1 MGRKKD
7 SAASLLVFGDLN
19 MDMIGRVDEWPAPGG
34 ECLCPQL
41 ELHCG
46 GVGANCA
53 LAIAPWGIKVRLL
66 GCVGQDR
73 FGDLLLDRLRKTGVD
88 IRGVQRSSGSLT
100 GILYINVTRDGQRT
114 FFGSRGANQFMDP
127 SQVPASSLLSSTAA
141 HLVGYSFLNPGP
153 DKMARQI
160 LRQFHARGKR
170 VSLDV
175 GMEPSK
181 RIPKKILRLI
191 PQVDLLFVSNEEAAV
206 LTGQSNAR
214 KSFLQFER
222 AGAKEI
228 VMKLGKRGCLISD
241 GGILREVPSFA
252 VRVVDSTGAGDAF
265 TAAFLQ
271 ARLRG
276 WSRLEA
282 ALAGNA
288 AGAAAASRVGA
299 GTVLSDVA
307 GILKLLRTQRLKGA
321 WEEIRLRILSRVQTM
336 RFLTEYD
343 DSAAT
348 TGRRPARGQVSPIR

>member
-7 SAASLLVFGDLN
+7 SASSLLIFGDLN
-19 MDMIGRVDEWPAPGG
+19 IDMIGRVDEWPAPGG

-53 LAIAPWGIKVRLL
+53 LALAPWGIKVRLL

-73 FGDLLLDRLRKTGVD
+73 FGDLLLDTLRKTGVD
-88 IRGVQRSSGSLT
+88 IGGVQRSSRALT
-100 GILYINVTRDGQRT
+100 GLLYINVTRDGQRT
-114 FFGSRGANQFMDP
+114 FFGSRGANQFMGP
-127 SQVPASSLLSSTAA
+127 PKVPASWLRSCAAA

-153 DKMARQI
+153 EKMARRI
-160 LRQFHARGKR
+160 LRQFHSCGKL

-175 GMEPSK
+175 GMEPCK
-181 RIPKKILRLI
+181 RIPKKILRLL
-191 PQVDLLFVSNEEAAV
+191 PHVDLLFVSSDEAAS
-206 LTGQSNAR
+206 LTGRSNPREA
-214 KSFLQFER
+214 FLRFER

-252 VRVVDSTGAGDAF
+252 VQVVDSTGAGDAF

-276 WSRLEA
+276 WSPREA
-282 ALAGNA
+282 ALVANA

-299 GTVLSDVA
+299 GTMLSDIA
-307 GILKLLRTQRLKGA
+307 GTLKVLRTQRLKGT
-321 WEEIRLRILSRVQTM
+321 WEEIRLQILSRAD
-336 RFLTEYD
+336 RI
-343 DSAAT
+343 
-348 TGRRPARGQVSPIR
+348 RGL

>member
-19 MDMIGRVDEWPAPGG
+19 IDMIGRVQEWPTPGG

-53 LAIAPWGIKVRLL
+53 LALAPWGIKVRLL

-73 FGDLLLDRLRKTGVD
+73 FGDLLLDTLRKTGVD
-88 IRGVQRSSGSLT
+88 IGGVQRSSRALT
-100 GILYINVTRDGQRT
+100 GMLYINVTRDGQRT
-114 FFGSRGANQFMDP
+114 FFGSRGANQFMGP
-127 SQVPASSLLSSTAA
+127 SKVPASWLRSCAAA

-153 DKMARQI
+153 EKMARRI
-160 LRQFHARGKR
+160 LRQFHSCGKL

-175 GMEPSK
+175 GMEPCK
-181 RIPKKILRLI
+181 RIPKKILRLL
-191 PQVDLLFVSNEEAAV
+191 PQVDLLFVSSDEAAS
-206 LTGQSNAR
+206 LTGRSNPREA
-214 KSFLQFER
+214 FLRFER

-252 VRVVDSTGAGDAF
+252 VQVVDSTGAGDAF

-276 WSRLEA
+276 WSPREA
-282 ALAGNA
+282 ALVANA

-299 GTVLSDVA
+299 GTMLSDIA
-307 GILKLLRTQRLKGA
+307 GTLKVLRTQRLKGT
-321 WEEIRLRILSRVQTM
+321 WEEIRLQILSRAD
-336 RFLTEYD
+336 RI
-343 DSAAT
+343 
-348 TGRRPARGQVSPIR
+348 RGL

>member
-19 MDMIGRVDEWPAPGG
+19 IDMIGRVEEWPAPGG

-53 LAIAPWGIKVRLL
+53 LAIAPWGINVRLL

-73 FGDLLLDRLRKTGVD
+73 FGDLLLDTLRKSGVA
-88 IRGVQRSSGSLT
+88 IRGVQRSSRALT
-100 GILYINVTRDGQRT
+100 GMLYINVTRDGQRT
-114 FFGSRGANQFMDP
+114 FFGSRGANQFMGP
-127 SQVPASSLLSSTAA
+127 PKVPAGWLRSCAAA

-153 DKMARQI
+153 EKMARQI
-160 LRQFHARGKR
+160 LRQFRSSGKR

-181 RIPKKILRLI
+181 RIPKKILRLL
-191 PQVDLLFVSNEEAAV
+191 PQVDLLFVSSEEAAI
-206 LTGQSNAR
+206 LTE
-214 KSFLQFER
+214 KSKPRQCFEQFER

-228 VMKLGKRGCLISD
+228 VVKLGKRGCLISD
-241 GGILREVPSFA
+241 GGIIRQVPSFA
-252 VRVVDSTGAGDAF
+252 VRAVDSTGAGDAF

-271 ARLRG
+271 ARTRG
-276 WSRLEA
+276 WSALEA
-282 ALAGNA
+282 ALVANA

-299 GTVLSDVA
+299 GTMLSDVA
-307 GILKLLRTQRLKGA
+307 GTLRVLQTQGMKGI
-321 WEEIRLRILSRVQTM
+321 WEEIRLQILSRVE
-336 RFLTEYD
+336 RLRVF
-343 DSAAT
+343 
-348 TGRRPARGQVSPIR
+348 

>member
-7 SAASLLVFGDLN
+7 SAPNLLVFGDLN
-19 MDMIGRVDEWPAPGG
+19 MDMIGRVDAWPAPGG

-53 LAIAPWGIKVRLL
+53 LALAPWGIKVRLL

-73 FGDLLLDRLRKTGVD
+73 FGDLLLDTLRKTGVD
-88 IRGVQRSSGSLT
+88 IGGVQRSSRALT
-100 GILYINVTRDGQRT
+100 GMLYINVTRDGQRT
-114 FFGSRGANQFMDP
+114 FFGSRGANQFMGP
-127 SQVPASSLLSSTAA
+127 PKVPASWLRSCAAA

-153 DKMARQI
+153 EKMARRI
-160 LRQFHARGKR
+160 LRQFHSCGKL

-175 GMEPSK
+175 GMEPCK
-181 RIPKKILRLI
+181 RIPKKILRLL
-191 PQVDLLFVSNEEAAV
+191 PQVDLLFVSSDEAAS
-206 LTGQSNAR
+206 LTGRSNPREA
-214 KSFLQFER
+214 FLRFER

-252 VRVVDSTGAGDAF
+252 VQVVDSTGAGDAF

-276 WSRLEA
+276 WSPREA
-282 ALAGNA
+282 ALVANA

-299 GTVLSDVA
+299 GTMLSDIA
-307 GILKLLRTQRLKGA
+307 GTLKVLRTQRLKGT
-321 WEEIRLRILSRVQTM
+321 WEEIRLQILSRAD
-336 RFLTEYD
+336 RI
-343 DSAAT
+343 
-348 TGRRPARGQVSPIR
+348 RGL

>member
-19 MDMIGRVDEWPAPGG
+19 IDMIGRVDEWPAPGG

-53 LAIAPWGIKVRLL
+53 LAIAPWGINVRLL

-73 FGDLLLDRLRKTGVD
+73 FGDLLLDTLRKSGVD
-88 IRGVQRSSGSLT
+88 IRGVQRSSRALT
-100 GILYINVTRDGQRT
+100 GMLYINVTRDGQRT
-114 FFGSRGANQFMDP
+114 FFGSRGANQFMGP
-127 SQVPASSLLSSTAA
+127 PKVPAGWLRSCAAA

-153 DKMARQI
+153 EKMARRI
-160 LRQFHARGKR
+160 LRQFHSSGKR
-170 VSLDV
+170 ISLDV

-181 RIPKKILRLI
+181 RIPKKILRLL
-191 PQVDLLFVSNEEAAV
+191 PQVDLLFVSSDEAAI
-206 LTGQSNAR
+206 LTGRSNPREA
-214 KSFLQFER
+214 FLRFER

-276 WSRLEA
+276 WSPREA
-282 ALAGNA
+282 ALVANA

-299 GTVLSDVA
+299 GTMLSDVT
-307 GILKLLRTQRLKGA
+307 GTLRVLRTQRLKGTR
-321 WEEIRLRILSRVQTM
+321 EEVRLQILSRAD
-336 RFLTEYD
+336 LI
-343 DSAAT
+343 
-348 TGRRPARGQVSPIR
+348 GGL

>member
-7 SAASLLVFGDLN
+7 SASSLLIFGDLN
-19 MDMIGRVDEWPAPGG
+19 IDMIGRVDEWPAPGG

-53 LAIAPWGIKVRLL
+53 LALAPWGIKVRLL

-73 FGDLLLDRLRKTGVD
+73 FGDLLLDTLRKTGVD
-88 IRGVQRSSGSLT
+88 IGGVQRSSRALT
-100 GILYINVTRDGQRT
+100 GLLYINVTRDGQRT
-114 FFGSRGANQFMDP
+114 FFGSRGANQFMNP
-127 SQVPASSLLSSTAA
+127 QRAPGGSLISSAAA

-153 DKMARQI
+153 EKMARRI
-160 LRQFHARGKR
+160 LRQFHSCGKL

-175 GMEPSK
+175 GMEPCK
-181 RIPKKILRLI
+181 RIPKKILRLL
-191 PQVDLLFVSNEEAAV
+191 PQVDLLFVSSDEAAS
-206 LTGQSNAR
+206 LTGRSNPREA
-214 KSFLQFER
+214 FLRFER

-228 VMKLGKRGCLISD
+228 VMKLGERGCLISD

-252 VRVVDSTGAGDAF
+252 VQVVDSTGAGDAF

-276 WSRLEA
+276 WSPREA
-282 ALAGNA
+282 ALVANA

-299 GTVLSDVA
+299 GTMLSDIA
-307 GILKLLRTQRLKGA
+307 GTLKVLRTQRLKGT
-321 WEEIRLRILSRVQTM
+321 WEEIRLQILSRAD
-336 RFLTEYD
+336 RI
-343 DSAAT
+343 
-348 TGRRPARGQVSPIR
+348 RGL

>member
-7 SAASLLVFGDLN
+7 SASSLLVFGDLN
-19 MDMIGRVDEWPAPGG
+19 IDMIGRVDEWPAPGG

-53 LAIAPWGIKVRLL
+53 LAIAPWGINVRLL
-66 GCVGQDR
+66 GCVGQDS
-73 FGDLLLDRLRKTGVD
+73 FGNLLLDTLRKTGVD
-88 IRGVQRSSGSLT
+88 IRGVQRSSRALT
-100 GILYINVTRDGQRT
+100 GMLYINVTRDGQRT
-114 FFGSRGANQFMDP
+114 FFGSRGANQFMGP
-127 SQVPASSLLSSTAA
+127 PQAPAGWLHSSGAA

-153 DKMARQI
+153 EKMARQI
-160 LRQFHARGKR
+160 LRQFHSCGKL

-181 RIPKKILRLI
+181 RIPKKILRLL
-191 PQVDLLFVSNEEAAV
+191 PQVDLFFVSSDEAAI
-206 LTGQSNAR
+206 LTGRGNPREA
-214 KSFLQFER
+214 FLRFER

-241 GGILREVPSFA
+241 GGVLREVPSFA

-276 WSRLEA
+276 WSPREA
-282 ALAGNA
+282 ALVANA
-288 AGAAAASRVGA
+288 AGAAATSRVGA
-299 GTVLSDVA
+299 GKMLSDVA
-307 GILKLLRTQRLKGA
+307 GTLKLLRRQHVSGT
-321 WEEIRLRILSRVQTM
+321 WEEIRLQILSRVK
-336 RFLTEYD
+336 RAGGF
-343 DSAAT
+343 
-348 TGRRPARGQVSPIR
+348 

>member
-7 SAASLLVFGDLN
+7 SASSVLVFGDLN
-19 MDMIGRVDEWPAPGG
+19 MDMIGRVDEWPTPGG

-53 LAIAPWGIKVRLL
+53 LAIAPWGINVRLL

-73 FGDLLLDRLRKTGVD
+73 FGDHLLDTLRKTGLD
-88 IRGVQRSSGSLT
+88 IRGVQRSSRSLT

-114 FFGSRGANQFMDP
+114 FFGSRGANQFMRPQD
-127 SQVPASSLLSSTAA
+127 VPARSLLSSTAA

-153 DKMARQI
+153 EKIARQI
-160 LRQFHARGKR
+160 LRQFHSRGKR

-181 RIPKKILRLI
+181 RIPKKILQLL
-191 PQVDLLFVSNEEAAV
+191 PQVDLLFVSKDEAAI
-206 LTGQSNAR
+206 LTGKNNPR
-214 KSFLQFER
+214 ESFLQFER

-228 VMKLGKRGCLISD
+228 VMKLGKRGCLVSD
-241 GGILREVPSFA
+241 GRILREVPSFA

-271 ARLRG
+271 ARIRG
-276 WSRLEA
+276 WSTLEA
-282 ALAGNA
+282 ALAANA

-299 GTVLSDVA
+299 GTMLSDVA
-307 GILKLLRTQRLKGA
+307 GTLKLLRRQRLKGT
-321 WEEIRLRILSRVQTM
+321 WEEVRLQILSRLQK
-336 RFLTEYD
+336 
-343 DSAAT
+343 
-348 TGRRPARGQVSPIR
+348 ARGF

>member
-7 SAASLLVFGDLN
+7 SAASLLAFGDLN
-19 MDMIGRVDEWPAPGG
+19 LDVIGRVDAWPAPGG

-53 LAIAPWGIKVRLL
+53 LAIAPWGINIRLL

-73 FGDLLLDRLRKTGVD
+73 FGDLLLDTLRKTGVD
-88 IRGVQRSSGSLT
+88 VRGVQRSSRSLT
-100 GILYINVTRDGQRT
+100 GLLYINVTPDGQRT

-127 SQVPASSLLSSTAA
+127 RQVPAHSLLSSTAA

-153 DKMARQI
+153 EKMARQI
-160 LRQFHARGKR
+160 LRQFHSRGKW
-170 VSLDV
+170 VSFDI

-181 RIPKKILRLI
+181 RIPQKILRLL
-191 PQVDLLFVSNEEAAV
+191 PQVDLLFVSSEEAAV
-206 LTGQSNAR
+206 LTGQRAR
-214 KSFLQFER
+214 KSFLQFQR

-241 GGILREVPSFA
+241 RGILREVPSFA
-252 VRVVDSTGAGDAF
+252 VRTVDSTGAGDAF

-276 WSRLEA
+276 WSTLEA
-282 ALAGNA
+282 ALAANA

-299 GTVLSDVA
+299 GAKLSDVA
-307 GILKLLRTQRLKGA
+307 GTLRLLRKQRLKGI
-321 WEEIRLRILSRVQTM
+321 WEKIRLKILSRVQTM
-336 RFLTEYD
+336 RGF
-343 DSAAT
+343 
-348 TGRRPARGQVSPIR
+348 

>member
-1 MGRKKD
+1 LGMIRCAAMGRKKD
-7 SAASLLVFGDLN
+7 SAPSLLVLGDLN

-41 ELHCG
+41 ELHSG

-53 LAIAPWGIKVRLL
+53 LALAPWGINVRLL

-73 FGDLLLDRLRKTGVD
+73 FGDLLLDTLRKVGVD
-88 IRGVQRSSGSLT
+88 IRGVQRSPSSLT

-114 FFGSRGANQFMDP
+114 FFGSRGANQFMLP
-127 SQVPASSLLSSTAA
+127 SHVPAGSLLSSTAA

-153 DKMARQI
+153 EKIARQI
-160 LRQFHARGKR
+160 LCQLHLRGKR

-175 GMEPSK
+175 GMEPCK
-181 RIPKKILRLI
+181 RIPKRIIGLL
-191 PQVDLLFVSNEEAAV
+191 PQVDLLFVSGDEAAI
-206 LTGQSNAR
+206 LTGRSNPR
-214 KSFLQFER
+214 ESFLLLER

-252 VRVVDSTGAGDAF
+252 VRAVDSTGAGDAF

-271 ARLRG
+271 ARMRG
-276 WSRLEA
+276 WSTLEA
-282 ALAGNA
+282 ALAANA

-299 GTVLSDVA
+299 GTMLSDVA
-307 GILKLLRTQRLKGA
+307 RTLKLLRTRHLKGI
-321 WEEIRLRILSRVQTM
+321 WEEIRLQTLSRVQEV
-336 RFLTEYD
+336 L
-343 DSAAT
+343 
-348 TGRRPARGQVSPIR
+348 GL